1 MGAGSREQ
9 KCLRSLTTT
18 RSPLITAAICV
29 SRVCD
34 GNATSCSIIAT
45 PLHMACIYAG
55 RGDPHYSDIIKC
67 LLCDWKAD
75 RDVLVVCGTCPAGLI
90 CDCPYVGLTAR
101 EILNVEDDFLAHRQD
116 DCALFLER
124 PQKRVQRGPV
134 KDRATELAL
143 ELPPTPAGVRKAAAD
158 KSLSPQSRNTAKRAL
173 QRHQKACHQK
183 VQRAEEIAAF
193 EAEEPGWGKK
203 RRDGIQLR
211 HYYGL

>member
-18 RSPLITAAICV
+18 HSPLITAAICV

-55 RGDPHYSDIIKC
+55 RGDPHYSEIIKW
-67 LLCDWKAD
+67 LLWDWKAD
-75 RDVLVVCGTCPAGLI
+75 RDVRVVCGTCPGLI

-134 KDRATELAL
+134 KDRATKLAL
-143 ELPPTPAGVRKAAAD
+143 ELPPTPAGVRNAAAD
-158 KSLSPQSRNTAKRAL
+158 KSLSPQSRNAAKRAL

-193 EAEEPGWGKK
+193 EAEQPTWGKK